1 MPMNWSHL
9 MSHKLCHSLLSMLED
24 LRQWKLILEE
34 KSGKL
39 RKLPQ
44 QVNYLLSFFFFF
56 FLFSCAQPIFPS
68 DFYFAFV
75 FLDIISNFAQ
85 SKQEE
90 QEQKPKSNGDSS
102 VDDLKKQ
109 LEKQEQENMR
119 REQETKRMLE
129 EKERQIESLLQQ
141 KSEVSE
147 PTGSFPSFCPFLIEF
162 GGSSFLSFFFLSE
175 TKDLSKSSNWNT
187 KGKPLLSRET
197 SKLWRI

>member
-1 MPMNWSHL
+1 MLMNWSHL
-9 MSHKLCHSLLSMLED
+9 MLHKLCHSLLSMLED

-44 QVNYLLSFFFFF
+44 QVNYLLSFFFFSFSFPAPNLF
-56 FLFSCAQPIFPS
+56 FLLIIIFG
-68 DFYFAFV
+68 FV

-85 SKQEE
+85 SKQEQQ
-90 QEQKPKSNGDSS
+90 QEPKSNGDSS

-197 SKLWRI
+197 SKLWRS